1 LLGFDK
7 LKFVGHQNTI
17 FSHTMNILKAFV
29 VSLLLVA
36 SFSLPAYTQTE
47 PQAAWQVAR
56 YDITASPAL
65 TGRTLGGRAQVS
77 IRNAGRGPGSRI
89 TLRINPKAEV
99 KAVTA
104 NDAAAPF
111 RVSQDSRTNQQRIE
125 ITLAAP
131 VAPGGSF
138 NVTVDY
144 VLPLTEN
151 DGLASISPLGTQF
164 LPLSLW
170 FPTPSNPFSPRGADT
185 APFRLKVNGA
195 PGDTTISS
203 GKLNS
208 GTFEQTSY
216 SQPFFVSGSFDVIE
230 GATSASGIT
239 AYLQKGAGAD
249 ERKQAEAMLALAGAA
264 RAFYSGVLGPA
275 PDALIKLV
283 AVTDG
288 GGFNDGGVLLLDTAA
303 FRRSKIDATTAMS
316 IAETVARTWIGGK
329 TAVRSEG
336 GGVLHGGLTRYLS
349 LLFLEKQYGKEFAD
363 AERMRQRS
371 AFATSAKRDAPLAMT
386 TPLDPSYYSAVENKG
401 AMIWRL
407 AERAL
412 GRDAFL
418 ETVRTHLQER
428 AGDGGGITLA
438 SLREALVARG
448 GEPVKALLQY
458 ELDQPT
464 DMDLIIGVPQARGG
478 EWVVALRNL
487 GGLDVSAGIAA
498 TTESGEVLRQDVT
511 LPAKNFGEAVFK
523 SSARL
528 RRVEIDPDKLYPQFD
543 YANDYAPR
551 FALTD
556 EAFVEADRM
565 FKRQEY
571 AKAETVLRDFLA
583 ASPNA
588 EDARVLLGRT
598 LLALNKLDQAE
609 KEFRTALDMKAPTSA
624 TLAWANIG
632 LGEISLSRG
641 QAAQAVR
648 HFEDAVR
655 AESDYASTLAAR
667 AGRIKAETAA
677 KTAPPVDESA
687 RAFVAQLDKA
697 ILAGRKADIEALI
710 LPGVLI
716 TFVKGVVGSQPEV
729 WQTTVMR
736 TEQIDGIR
744 LAADVTLNVR
754 QLGRDRAGTAVLI
767 LARSGGGWKLAGIE
781 YLEER

>member
-1 LLGFDK
+1 
-7 LKFVGHQNTI
+7 
-17 FSHTMNILKAFV
+17 MNILKAFLV
-29 VSLLLVA
+29 LFALVA

-47 PQAAWQVAR
+47 PQASWQVAR
-56 YDITASPAL
+56 YDITASPSLAGRTL
-65 TGRTLGGRAQVS
+65 TGRAQIAV
-77 IRNAGRGPGSRI
+77 RNAGRGSGSRI

-99 KAVTA
+99 KTVTA
-104 NDAAAPF
+104 NDAVAPF
-111 RVSQDSRTNQQRIE
+111 RLSQDTRSNQQRIE

-131 VAPGGSF
+131 VAPGGTF
-138 NVTVDY
+138 NVAVDY
-144 VLPLTEN
+144 VLPLSEN

-170 FPTPSNPFSPRGADT
+170 YPTPSNPFSPRGADT
-185 APFRLKVNGA
+185 APFHLKINGA
-195 PGDTTISS
+195 PGEATVSS
-203 GKLNS
+203 GKLNN
-208 GTFEQTSY
+208 GTFEQTLF
-216 SQPFFVSGSFDVIE
+216 SQPFFVSGNFDVIE
-230 GATSASGIT
+230 GTTNASGIT
-239 AYLQKGAGAD
+239 AYLQKGVGAD

-264 RAFYSGVLGPA
+264 RGFYGGLLGPA
-275 PDALIKLV
+275 PDAQIKLV
-283 AVTDG
+283 AVTEG

-336 GGVLHGGLTRYLS
+336 GGVLHGGLARHLS
-349 LLFLEKQYGKEFAD
+349 LLFLEKQYGKELAD

-407 AERAL
+407 VERAL

-418 ETVRTHLQER
+418 ETLRTQLQER
-428 AGDGGGITLA
+428 SGDGGGVTLA
-438 SLREALVARG
+438 SLREALVIRG
-448 GEPVKALLQY
+448 GESVKTLLQY

-487 GGLDVSAGIAA
+487 GGLDVNTGISAM
-498 TTESGEVLRQDVT
+498 TESGETLRQDVT
-511 LPAKNFGEAVFK
+511 LPARNFGEAVFRT
-523 SSARL
+523 SARL
-528 RRVEIDPDKLYPQFD
+528 KRVEIDPDKLYPQFD
-543 YANDYAPR
+543 YANDFAPR
-551 FALTD
+551 FAPGE
-556 EAFVEADRM
+556 EAFIEADRM

-571 AKAETVLRDFLA
+571 AKAESILRDFLVA
-583 ASPNA
+583 VPNA
-588 EDARVLLGRT
+588 EESRVLLGRT
-598 LLALNKLDQAE
+598 LLGLNRLDQAE
-609 KEFRTALDMKAPTSA
+609 REFRTALEIKAPTSA

-632 LGEISLSRG
+632 LGEINLSRG

-648 HFEDAVR
+648 HFEEAVR

-667 AGRIKAETAA
+667 AGRVKAETAA
-677 KTAPPVDESA
+677 KSAPPVDESA

-710 LPGVLI
+710 LPGALT
-716 TFVKGVVGSQPEV
+716 TFVKGVVGSQPEA
-729 WQTTVMR
+729 WQTTVVR
-736 TEQIDGIR
+736 TEQTDGAR
-744 LAADVTLNVR
+744 LATDVTLNVK
-754 QLGRDRAGTAVLI
+754 QLGRERSGTAVLI
-767 LARSGGGWKLAGIE
+767 LARSGSGWKLSGIE